1 MLRWIVHKQMDV
13 MVFAVH
19 FNELRLKVE
28 TDFGESGSEPVES
41 ISVQHPCAV
50 LCYKDQMYVN
60 LKYAMSTVSD
70 FA

>member
-13 MVFAVH
+13 MVLAVH
-19 FNELRLKVE
+19 LNELGLKVE
-28 TDFGESGSEPVES
+28 TDFGESGSESVES
-41 ISVQHPCAV
+41 ISVQHPGAI
-50 LCYKDQMYVN
+50 LCYKDQVYVN